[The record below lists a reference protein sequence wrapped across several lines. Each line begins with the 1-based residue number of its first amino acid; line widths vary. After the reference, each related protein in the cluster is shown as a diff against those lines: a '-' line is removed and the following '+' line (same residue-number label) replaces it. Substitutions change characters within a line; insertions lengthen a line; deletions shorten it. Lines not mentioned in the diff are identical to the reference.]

1 MSRLTHEWIEAA
13 ATQIGD
19 RAEREL
25 EALVGVSSPSGDVAG
40 AEEAIAVTVALLPA
54 EAEVERLPCSTE
66 GFADDLLARLRGGG
80 ERRLLLLGH
89 VDTVIDHGE
98 HRPLERQGE
107 RFVGSGTVDMK
118 GGIVL
123 ALGVLRSLAA
133 VQGEFAEVALLAVTD
148 EEWRPTGLEHGSLF
162 EGFDCCLCFE
172 GGELTTD
179 GQDAVVAKRKAAGTL
194 RIRARGVAAHSGA
207 APERGRNALLA
218 LGDAARAVAAQSDPD
233 GPDRLTAVPTVLR
246 SGEAFNVVPA
256 SGELIC
262 DLRADSL
269 DAFDPVLASV
279 GSERDGVAL
288 EAALVRRWPGMDT
301 RRTAE
306 PLLAAASELLG
317 RPILASERGGASDAS
332 HVASH
337 VPLTIDGLG
346 PLGGA
351 AHNPDE
357 YVLADSLHSRAEV
370 ALALAAAALA
380 SPSVLQ

>member
-1 MSRLTHEWIEAA
+1 
-13 ATQIGD
+13 
-19 RAEREL
+19 
-25 EALVGVSSPSGDVAG
+25 V
-40 AEEAIAVTVALLPA
+40 
-54 EAEVERLPCSTE
+54 
-66 GFADDLLARLRGGG
+66 LARLRGSGQG
-80 ERRLLLLGH
+80 TLLLLGH

-107 RFVGSGTVDMK
+107 RLIGSGTVDMK
-118 GGIVL
+118 GGMVL
-123 ALGVLRSLAA
+123 ALGVMRALAA
-133 VQGEFAEVALLAVTD
+133 VPEAFTEVALLAVTD
-148 EEWRPTGLEHGSLF
+148 EEWRPTALDHGAMF

-172 GGELTTD
+172 GGERAA
-179 GQDAVVAKRKAAGTL
+179 GGEDAVVAKRKAAGTL

-218 LGDAARAVAAQSDPD
+218 LGEAASGVAALSDPD

-269 DAFDPVLASV
+269 EAFDRVLASV
-279 GSERDGVAL
+279 GTERDGVEL
-288 EAALVRRWPGMDT
+288 EAALVRRWPAMDT
-301 RRTAE
+301 RLAAE
-306 PLLAAASELLG
+306 PLLAAAADLLG
-317 RPILASERGGASDAS
+317 RPVLASERGGASDAS
-332 HVASH
+332 HMAAH

-370 ALALAAAALA
+370 ALALAAAALG
-380 SPSVLQ
+380 